1 MTTQQYVAH
10 GITEGRAWSRQDR
23 AQLRDIELSRS
34 GARRGL
40 RAWRREPRD
49 A

>member
-10 GITEGRAWSRQDR
+10 GISEGRAWSRQDR
-23 AQLRDIELSRS
+23 AQLRDIELSRP
-34 GARRGL
+34 GARRSL
-40 RAWRREPRD
+40 FPWRRTAAD

>member
-1 MTTQQYVAH
+1 MTTQQYVAR

-23 AQLRDIELSRS
+23 AQLRDIELARP

-40 RAWRREPRD
+40 RPWRREVRD

>member
-10 GITEGRAWSRQDR
+10 GISEGRAWSRQDR
-23 AQLRDIELSRS
+23 AQLRDIELTRP
-34 GARRGL
+34 GARRSLL
-40 RAWRREPRD
+40 RWRRTADD